1 MNDSILSGKWREIK
15 GEVKKAWGELT
26 DDEVNKTEG
35 NAQSLIGLLQQK
47 FGYAKEEAT
56 EKLHAFVAQFEA
68 RHADTVK
75 KVSDSANEKIDSAKA
90 SAKPVDKNTIQ

>member
-15 GEVKKAWGELT
+15 GEVRKAWGELT
-26 DDEVNKTEG
+26 DDEVNKTQG

-56 EKLHAFVAQFEA
+56 EKLQEFISKFEA
-68 RHADTVK
+68 RNADTVK
-75 KVSDSANEKIDSAKA
+75 KVSDSANEKIDTAKEA
-90 SAKPVDKNTIQ
+90 SKPVDKDLH

>member
-15 GEVKKAWGELT
+15 GEVQKAWGELT
-26 DDEVNKTEG
+26 EDEVNKTEG

-56 EKLHAFVAQFEA
+56 EKLHDFIQKFEA
-68 RHADTVK
+68 RNADTVK
-75 KVSDSANEKIDSAKA
+75 KVSDTANEKIDAAKDA
-90 SAKPVDKNTIQ
+90 SKPVDKNRH